1 MHRKTLTIMAAH
13 AVGLLGYNMPAQA
26 QSTPTASQA
35 IAAGSR
41 CEGSSLPGEWA
52 PTPSDPY
59 PLNAAGWGPEAGHG
73 LMVSRWAE
81 DWTGMHAGEGLPPL
95 KAIAL
100 GGGTS
105 LTLSAEARL
114 RLDTFTHAQAKQ
126 GNNYHQGLF
135 RGVMGAD
142 LRLDPRVRLYSE
154 FATGQVDTRRSTAAA
169 NFQNSLALQ
178 QLLLDLREP
187 VGSGIFGAMVGRQ
200 EFSDG
205 PRQLISLSDGPNL
218 HRTWNGVRLYA
229 HTPRYRV
236 GYFDL
241 RATQPGTGYLDESL
255 RPDERI
261 QGLTASLIATPGAG
275 PHTYLD
281 AFWIRNDNAH
291 FRDGAASGRDQ
302 RDTLGL
308 RLWGRQGQFR
318 YDWTLAYQDGVSI
331 GRDVS
336 AWAVFAVQSLGLS
349 DQGWQ
354 PRLTAHVDIASGG
367 NTGAGGT
374 HGFNQLYASSSY
386 LGEGRFLSLTNLAL
400 VAPGMS
406 FSPTA
411 ATKLSFE
418 YGIARRLTADDA
430 AYAGGMQAYAGT
442 QGLPGHDVG
451 RLSRIVASWSPH
463 ENLTLFAN
471 VEHLS
476 AGAVLKQAN
485 LPSGSYSAVGATVR
499 Y

>member
-1 MHRKTLTIMAAH
+1 MHRKTLTVIAACFI
-13 AVGLLGYNMPAQA
+13 GLLGCNVPALA
-26 QSTPTASQA
+26 QSTPQASKAITAST
-35 IAAGSR
+35 R
-41 CEGSSLPGEWA
+41 CEGTTLPGELA

-59 PLNAAGWGPEAGHG
+59 PLNAAGWGPEADHG
-73 LMVSRWAE
+73 LMFSRWAE

-95 KAIAL
+95 KGMAL
-100 GGGTS
+100 GAGTS

-114 RLDTFTHAQAKQ
+114 RHDTFTHAQAKQ
-126 GNNYHQGLF
+126 GNSYHQGLY
-135 RGVMGAD
+135 RGVLGAD
-142 LRLDPRVRLYSE
+142 LRLDSHVRIYSE
-154 FATGQVDTRRSTAAA
+154 LATGQVDTGRSTASA
-169 NFQNSLALQ
+169 NLQNSLALQ
-178 QLLLDLREP
+178 QFFLDLREP
-187 VGSGIFGAMVGRQ
+187 VGSGIVGAMVGRQ

-229 HTPRYRV
+229 HAQRYRV

-241 RATQPGTGYLDESL
+241 RATQLGTGYFDESI
-255 RPDERI
+255 RSDERI
-261 QGLTASLIATPGAG
+261 QGLNASLIATPGAG
-275 PHTYLD
+275 PNTYLD

-291 FRDGAASGRDQ
+291 FRYGAASGRDQ

-336 AWAVFAVQSLGLS
+336 AWAVFAVQSVGLS
-349 DQGWQ
+349 DQGWK

-367 NTGAGGT
+367 GAGAGKT
-374 HGFNQLYASSSY
+374 KGFNQLYASSSY

-406 FSPTA
+406 LSPTA
-411 ATKLSFE
+411 ATNLSFE
-418 YGIARRLTADDA
+418 YGIARRLAANDA
-430 AYAGGMQAYAGT
+430 AYAGGMQAFAGT

-463 ENLTLFAN
+463 ESLTLFAN

-476 AGAVLKQAN
+476 AGALLRQAN
-485 LPSGSYSAVGATVR
+485 LPSGSYSAVGATIR